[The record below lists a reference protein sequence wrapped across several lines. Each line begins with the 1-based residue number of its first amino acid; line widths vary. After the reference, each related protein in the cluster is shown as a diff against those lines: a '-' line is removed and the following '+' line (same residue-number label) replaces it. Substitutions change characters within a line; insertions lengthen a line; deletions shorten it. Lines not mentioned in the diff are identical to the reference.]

1 MFGFISKVSLLT
13 VGLGVATTA
22 VWPQE
27 EESLMKS
34 LTPVIT
40 VDRIEPCLG
49 FWEAL
54 GFERT
59 MEVPGDDGFV
69 FAAVS
74 QGGVEVMYQTN
85 ASLAEVPAVAE
96 LKFGHTNFFIR
107 VTDLSAIKPTL
118 EAGDVVVPERKTFYG
133 SREIVVRAPCG
144 TIVTFAE
151 FEE

>member
-1 MFGFISKVSLLT
+1 MFGFMSKVSLLT
-13 VGLGVATTA
+13 VGLVIATTA

-27 EESLMKS
+27 EETLMKS
-34 LTPVIT
+34 LTPVIS

-59 MEVPGDDGFV
+59 MDVPGDNGLS

-74 QGGVEVMYQTN
+74 QGGVEVMYQTY

-96 LKFGHTNFFIR
+96 LKFGPTNFFIR
-107 VTDLSAIKPTL
+107 VSDLNAIKPTI

-133 SREIVVRAPCG
+133 SRETVVRAPCG

>member
-96 LKFGHTNFFIR
+96 LKFGPTNFFIR
-107 VTDLSAIKPTL
+107 VTDLNAIKPTL

-151 FEE
+151 FGE

>member
-13 VGLGVATTA
+13 VGLVIATTA

-27 EESLMKS
+27 EETLMKS
-34 LTPVIT
+34 LTPVIS

-49 FWEAL
+49 FWEAI

-59 MEVPGDDGFV
+59 MDVPGDNGLS

-74 QGGVEVMYQTN
+74 QGGVEVMYQTY

-96 LKFGHTNFFIR
+96 LKFGPTNFFIR
-107 VTDLSAIKPTL
+107 VSDLNAIKPTI

-133 SREIVVRAPCG
+133 AREIVVRAPCG